1 MAAGSIYALDD
12 GAPAATAEFYVD
24 ASPAWS
30 LAASARWEW
39 TLQTDVRGVLDRV
52 GSVSFIARLPAE
64 EIARV
69 EAQVRAIL
77 ANAFVETDDGTP
89 IAFPYV
95 AEAYLLRRD
104 GA

>member
-1 MAAGSIYALDD
+1 M
-12 GAPAATAEFYVD
+12 
-24 ASPAWS
+24 
-30 LAASARWEW
+30 
-39 TLQTDVRGVLDRV
+39 
-52 GSVSFIARLPAE
+52 GSVSFIARLPAA

-77 ANAFVETDDGTP
+77 AAAFVETDDAAP